1 MKTLFNNYL
10 NTFRGLSRE
19 VWWLALITL
28 INRAGTMVIPFLSLY
43 LTENLN
49 FSKSGEVAWIMSAFG
64 LGSVVGSWL
73 GGKLTD
79 RIGFY
84 KVMAY
89 SLVSTGVL
97 FIALQFLDTFVAF
110 CLGIFLV
117 MLVADTF
124 RPAMFVALSAYSKP
138 ENKTRSVTLIRL
150 AINLGFSAGPA
161 IGGLIITTLGYGGLF
176 WVDGITCIVATLVLI
191 YVLNPKATKQLDNI
205 KVENPKSAYKD
216 KAFLIFLVAMTLFGV
231 VFLQFLSTIPLY
243 YREAHFLSELEIGL
257 LLGMNGIIIAV
268 FEMPLIKWLEN
279 TTFTKTGLMLFGGIL
294 TGLSFIILNFT
305 SWTGV
310 LIIGM
315 LLMTFGE
322 MIAFPFSNAFAMD
335 RAKKGN
341 QGEYMALYSIS
352 FSIAHIFGH
361 NAGLQMTDKLGFENT
376 WYIITG
382 LAALC
387 VFLLFFLRQYL
398 NVKKRIKEKERKEEK
413 EILWI

>member
-1 MKTLFNNYL
+1 MKTLLNNYV
-10 NTFRGLSRE
+10 NTFKGLSNE

-43 LTENLN
+43 LTKHLN
-49 FSKSGEVAWIMSAFG
+49 FSTSDVGWIMSAFG
-64 LGSVVGSWL
+64 LGSVIGSWL

-79 RIGFY
+79 KIGFY
-84 KVMAY
+84 KVMVF
-89 SLVSTGVL
+89 SLLSTGIL
-97 FIALQFLDTFVAF
+97 FITLQLFTTFVAF
-110 CLGIFLV
+110 CIGIFFV
-117 MLVADTF
+117 MLVADSF

-161 IGGLIITTLGYGGLF
+161 IGGLIIVFLGYGGLF
-176 WVDGITCIVATLVLI
+176 WLDGITCIAATLVLI
-191 YVLNPKATKQLDNI
+191 NVLNPKSTKPLDDV
-205 KVENPKSAYKD
+205 KTQNPKSAYND
-216 KAFLIFLVAMTLFGV
+216 KAFIIFLFAMVLFGI
-231 VFLQFLSTIPLY
+231 VFLQYFSTMPIY
-243 YREAHFLSELEIGL
+243 YKDVHLLSEIEIGL
-257 LLGMNGIIIAV
+257 LLGMNGFIIFA

-279 TTFTKTGLMLFGGIL
+279 TTFTKSGLMLFGAIL
-294 TGLSFIILNFT
+294 TGLSFIILNLT
-305 SWTGV
+305 SWSGILV
-310 LIIGM
+310 IGL

-361 NAGLQMTDKLGFENT
+361 NMGLQLIGGLGFNNT
-376 WYIITG
+376 WFIITV

-387 VFLLFFLRQYL
+387 VLLLFALRQYL
-398 NVKKRIKEKERKEEK
+398 NAKKKKKQIIEED
-413 EILWI
+413 ILWI